1 MSAVEVDIAEAIATE
16 LNADAFSQPFMASM
30 NYADISTPL
39 TEMDELKVD
48 VVPWKSES
56 ELSDRGE
63 LEYTI
68 ETDIVIRKRFGVQD
82 QVVTTQ
88 AIEKNAINEM
98 MQLRQEISEFFTPSQ
113 VTGQTGRSLSD
124 QPNAS
129 WQETKVM
136 ASFVRPHLRQF
147 RQFTGWLR
155 ITYQICRAA
164 GS

>member
-1 MSAVEVDIAEAIATE
+1 MSAVEVDIAEAIATA
-16 LNADAFSQPFMASM
+16 LNAEEFSQSFAASM
-30 NYADISTPL
+30 SYADIATAL
-39 TEMDELKVD
+39 TETDELKVD

-56 ELSDRGE
+56 ELADRGE
-63 LEYTI
+63 LEYTV
-68 ETDIVIRKRFGVQD
+68 ETDIVIRKRFSVQD

-88 AIEKNAINEM
+88 EINKDAINEM

-113 VTGQTGRSLSD
+113 VTGQTGRSLSS

-129 WQETKVM
+129 WQSTKVM